1 MTNILLQYVV
11 YLFATTLGRKLRN
24 KITRKKSLRTRC
36 LKHAC
41 LLVRLGA
48 LLGLVVG
55 GHERAHGGSGRSGRR
70 RTSSRSP
77 PRSAPTPRT
86 APGTRGCGSATAPAC
101 ARPRSVVG
109 ADVSEHLMRLL
120 LEPWLRVHHGL
131 LLLRRRRHHHR
142 KLEGAQPHGVHL
154 HLPVDELH
162 GVPDLVQRQQHVLD
176 HMVVVVVLPD
186 GLALGDL
193 EQRDHGRHEPAQEEP
208 EPELVGEGHDELGFP
223 LQARLNEQ
231 RRLKM
236 VRI

>member
-109 ADVSEHLMRLL
+109 ADVSEHLMSLL
-120 LEPWLRVHHGL
+120 LEPWLRVHHG

-186 GLALGDL
+186 GLALVILSSEIMGGMSQPRRNL
-193 EQRDHGRHEPAQEEP
+193 NQSWS
-208 EPELVGEGHDELGFP
+208 GHDELGFP
-223 LQARLNEQ
+223 LHYGSMNNAG
-231 RRLKM
+231 
-236 VRI
+236 